1 MLGAEGSGPRL
12 TCDHRGVREIT
23 FAEADGTGRDAPSA
37 AEAVRIAQDAVE
49 TFGLADR
56 VDLVADEVRHSY
68 HAGGTLEEV
77 ADPRVRE
84 THVVCTQLVD
94 GHPVVT
100 PGLGEVRVAIDG
112 GGTGTGTGTG
122 TTIVDATREVDRLTG
137 SAPAAP
143 PATREAVREPSTVDE
158 ALDAAL
164 QRLLRRVSAGRRG
177 PRGPGF
183 DGGRLRAAR
192 RRRHARRP
200 ADGRGGLRR
209 RAREAVRAGGAAAV
223 CAGAGRPAP
232 GRGVP
237 ARRTS
242 EV

>member
-12 TCDHRGVREIT
+12 TVDHRGVREST

-56 VDLVADEVRHSY
+56 VDLVADKVRHSY

-112 GGTGTGTGTG
+112 GGTGT
-122 TTIVDATREVDRLTG
+122 TIVDATREVDRLTG

-164 QRLLRRVSAGRRG
+164 QRCFVAS
-177 PRGPGF
+177 
-183 DGGRLRAAR
+183 
-192 RRRHARRP
+192 RP
-200 ADGRGGLRR
+200 AAEVRAVPDSTAVGYALRGDDGTHVVRRTVEVDCGEGLAKRYVLEAPLRCVRGRGG
-209 RAREAVRAGGAAAV
+209 
-223 CAGAGRPAP
+223 PAP
-232 GRGVP
+232 GRGGVP